1 MIISSPNGF
10 APSGAFNVTPATLR
24 GLYLI
29 WRSGLRGAQ
38 FAEIRDLDRSKN
50 TTGPFTE
57 RAFGVAPS
65 PGRFEADR
73 DRRSWGDDLSEPEW
87 GS

>member
-1 MIISSPNGF
+1 MLISSPNGF
-10 APSGAFNVTPATLR
+10 APSGAFNLTPATLR

-50 TTGPFTE
+50 TTGAFAE
-57 RAFGVAPS
+57 RTFGVAAS
-65 PGRFEADR
+65 PRRLKAFGDR
-73 DRRSWGDDLSEPEW
+73 GGWGTDLPEPQW
-87 GS
+87 GA